1 MYKLHN
7 LWYGGNRTDPTFML
21 MCKNMFDYMRVITT
35 EDNILYEMKRDDI
48 KYKMNDWL
56 YDHK

>member
-1 MYKLHN
+1 
-7 LWYGGNRTDPTFML
+7 
-21 MCKNMFDYMRVITT
+21 MFDYMRVITT